1 VTYRLSAWADTAAR
15 GTLRLG
21 VKNFGSAPKYATVQA
36 GGYQQLSVDFTPD
49 EGISTATISCEKLSG
64 DGDSF
69 FDDIAVT
76 PMDSH

>member
-1 VTYRLSAWADTAAR
+1 
-15 GTLRLG
+15 
-21 VKNFGSAPKYATVQA
+21 VQA